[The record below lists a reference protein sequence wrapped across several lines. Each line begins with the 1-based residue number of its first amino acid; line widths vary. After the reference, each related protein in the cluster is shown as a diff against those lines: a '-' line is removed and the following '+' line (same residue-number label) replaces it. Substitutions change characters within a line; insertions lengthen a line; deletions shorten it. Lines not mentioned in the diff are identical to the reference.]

1 MEEFPISR
9 TAVDNTF
16 VYSRTHI
23 NPLFV
28 HSEKKMSGRP
38 RNSNPFYATTKSIAE
53 LALEARKQVS
63 AGKKAA
69 VPQEKEATAATYH
82 YSTVSSNYGTQIANN
97 KNFISLAMDPLR
109 TKDTYNPELHNTMP
123 KPLPFEMPP
132 ERGPE
137 VNDQDMATRMA
148 RANAWQFRAPKQNP
162 MYTTSAHEI
171 GYKAPSAHEF
181 PDKKF
186 PVQNEFSNTFNGI
199 QNRDQGLNCSVTRN
213 RIIDKG
219 ENAW

>member
-1 MEEFPISR
+1 
-9 TAVDNTF
+9 
-16 VYSRTHI
+16 
-23 NPLFV
+23 
-28 HSEKKMSGRP
+28 
-38 RNSNPFYATTKSIAE
+38 
-53 LALEARKQVS
+53 
-63 AGKKAA
+63 
-69 VPQEKEATAATYH
+69 
-82 YSTVSSNYGTQIANN
+82 
-97 KNFISLAMDPLR
+97 MDPLR
-109 TKDTYNPELHNTMP
+109 TKDTYNPELQNTMP

-132 ERGPE
+132 DRGPE
-137 VNDQDMATRMA
+137 VNDQDMATRVA

-186 PVQNEFSNTFNGI
+186 PVQNEFSSTFNGI

>member
-1 MEEFPISR
+1 
-9 TAVDNTF
+9 
-16 VYSRTHI
+16 
-23 NPLFV
+23 
-28 HSEKKMSGRP
+28 MSGKA
-38 RNSNPFYATTKSIAE
+38 RNTNPFYATTKSIAE

-63 AGKKAA
+63 AGKKAP
-69 VPQEKEATAATYH
+69 VPKEKEATPSTYH
-82 YSTVSSNYGTQIANN
+82 YSTISSNYGTQIQNN

-109 TKDTYNPELHNTMP
+109 NKEMFNPELHKTMP
-123 KPLPFEMPP
+123 KPLPSEMPP
-132 ERGPE
+132 ARGPE
-137 VNDQDMATRMA
+137 VNDQDMATRIA
-148 RANAWQFRAPKQNP
+148 RANAWGYRAPEQNP

-186 PVQNEFSNTFNGI
+186 PVQNEFSSTFNGI

>member
-1 MEEFPISR
+1 
-9 TAVDNTF
+9 
-16 VYSRTHI
+16 
-23 NPLFV
+23 
-28 HSEKKMSGRP
+28 MSGRP

-109 TKDTYNPELHNTMP
+109 TKDTYNPELQNTMP

-132 ERGPE
+132 DRGPE
-137 VNDQDMATRMA
+137 VNDQDI
-148 RANAWQFRAPKQNP
+148 NAWHGQTHGSSVPKQNP
-162 MYTTSAHEI
+162 MYTTSAQI

-186 PVQNEFSNTFNGI
+186 PVQNEFSSTFNGI

-213 RIIDKG
+213 RIMTRRKCMVD
-219 ENAW
+219 ERWSCLLPNRRSCCNAEACSEDG